1 MTVTVY
7 EMRTYDL
14 KPRSL
19 PEFEKRTADK
29 IEGRLK
35 LSKLGGY
42 WRTEVGPLNQ
52 VVHIWPYDDLNQRSE
67 IRAKAVAEGGW
78 PPDNAEFTLEM
89 QSEIYNPAPF
99 MTPLGE
105 RTIGPLYEM
114 RTYTYPPGSIP
125 RVLEAWG
132 NAIAEREKLS
142 PLAGC
147 WYSEIGSLNKFIHMW
162 AYSSADERQ
171 RVRAEGVERGIWPP
185 KGGVTPL
192 KQENKLLVPFGF
204 SPMQ

>member
-1 MTVTVY
+1 MIY
-7 EMRTYDL
+7 EIRTYDL
-14 KPRSL
+14 MPRSL
-19 PEFEKRTADK
+19 PEFEKRTAEK

-35 LSKLGGY
+35 HSQLGGY

-52 VVHIWPYDDLNQRSE
+52 VVHIWPYEDLNQRSE

-89 QSEIYNPAPF
+89 RSEIYNPAPF

-105 RTIGPLYEM
+105 RSIGPLYEM

-125 RVLEAWG
+125 RVLEAWD

-147 WYSEIGSLNKFIHMW
+147 WYSDFGGVNNFVSMW
-162 AYSSADERQ
+162 AYSSFEERLRIRKEAQ
-171 RVRAEGVERGIWPP
+171 DSGIWPP
-185 KGGVTPL
+185 PKAPMPPTKQVTKVLWPAA
-192 KQENKLLVPFGF
+192 F

>member
-1 MTVTVY
+1 MIY
-7 EMRTYDL
+7 EIRTYDL

-19 PEFEKRTADK
+19 PEFEKRTAEK
-29 IEGRLK
+29 IAGRVK
-35 LSKLGGY
+35 HSQLGGY

-52 VVHIWPYDDLNQRSE
+52 VVHIWPYEDLNQRAE
-67 IRAKAVAEGGW
+67 IRAKVVADGIW
-78 PPDNAEFTLEM
+78 PADNTDLTLDM
-89 QSEIYNPAPF
+89 RSDIYHPAPF

-114 RTYTYPPGSIP
+114 RTYTYPNGSMP

-132 NAIAEREKLS
+132 KAIAEREKLS

-171 RVRAEGVERGIWPP
+171 RVRAEAADTGIWPP
-185 KGGVTPL
+185 RGGVAPL
-192 KQENKLLVPFGF
+192 RQENNLLVPFAF